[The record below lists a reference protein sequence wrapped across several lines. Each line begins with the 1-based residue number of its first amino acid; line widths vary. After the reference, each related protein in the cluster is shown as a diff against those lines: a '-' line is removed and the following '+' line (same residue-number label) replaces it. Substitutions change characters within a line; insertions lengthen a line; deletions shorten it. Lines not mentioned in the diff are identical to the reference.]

1 MIQKQVVRYLI
12 GGSMSFSIEF
22 FCFNLLFY
30 AGMAS
35 VIISNSVSFC
45 VGLTASLLINKLWVF
60 RSDTSNDW
68 SLWRVVGFVVLGVG
82 NILITNCTINLLVLV
97 GVPGFIAKCGL
108 MVCVAFWNFLIMKKI
123 IFR

>member
-68 SLWRVVGFVVLGVG
+68 SLWVYSKVWVDGLRSFLELPDYEKN
-82 NILITNCTINLLVLV
+82 NISVI
-97 GVPGFIAKCGL
+97 
-108 MVCVAFWNFLIMKKI
+108 
-123 IFR
+123 